1 MSISVSGGGGGGAV
15 AAPIGLSGTNNIPWL
30 TVSAPTTGTDY
41 GYRGKRGRWAMGF
54 SAPVAQPGG
63 DRGDVTWYFGYGLNE
78 TGQSGQGLA
87 ADLVDQDELGFFF
100 RYEDYYERAA
110 PYSTGTITAA
120 TWDAATGC
128 TTLTGTGTTFPSGVA
143 GSGFYAI
150 RFTTTGNRY
159 EIVTYTSGTSIAVRG
174 DATAE
179 SGEYVIFEEFGEF
192 HMGSLADSKM
202 PYLDGRQNADDFV
215 TRRLWNCQIVR
226 GHPWVTLD
234 LMADQFAITGTP
246 TTNGTDE
253 TMLFLRS
260 GKGLY
265 CKGMT
270 WTQSSKTLT
279 ATNMFTALNFRKSA
293 SKIRILSGTG
303 ATLGTY
309 VIASK
314 TNVSNIVLTTDVAAG
329 NLATGDIVGIIDNAT
344 LGECRI
350 PNASIQLSNNCYIQG
365 MGGSGNNHNLIG
377 LNSNSTDI
385 LILGTSTMGRVS
397 VAPPFMEPGSTT
409 LKIGNSCTNG
419 LILGDSTGQKL
430 GFYNTT
436 GTVKQTVTGSRGS
449 NAALASLLTA
459 LAGMGLITDSSS

>member
-1 MSISVSGGGGGGAV
+1 MSISVSGGGAV
-15 AAPIGLSGTNNIPWL
+15 AAPIGLTGSNDIPWL

-54 SAPVAQPGG
+54 SSPVAQPGG

-78 TGQSGQGLA
+78 TGQNGQGLA
-87 ADLVDQDELGFFF
+87 SDLVDQDELGFFF
-100 RYEDYYERAA
+100 RYEDYYERGT
-110 PYSTGTITAA
+110 PYSTGTISAA

-128 TTLTGTGTTFPSGVA
+128 TTLTGTGTTFPSDVA
-143 GSGFYAI
+143 SSGFRSI
-150 RFTTTGNRY
+150 RFTATGTRY
-159 EIVTYTSGTSIAVRG
+159 EIVTYTNGTSIAVRG

-179 SGEYVIFEEFGEF
+179 SGAYVISEEFAEW

-246 TTNGTDE
+246 TSNGTDE

-270 WTQSSKTLT
+270 WTASSKTLT
-279 ATNMFTALNFRKSA
+279 ATGMFTALNFRKSA
-293 SKIRILSGTG
+293 SKIRIISGTG

-309 VIASK
+309 TIDSK
-314 TNVSNIVLTTDVAAG
+314 TSANAIVLVTSLAAG
-329 NLATGDIVGIIDNAT
+329 DLATGDIVGVIDNAT

-350 PNASIQLSNNCYIQG
+350 PNASIQLSNSCYIQG
-365 MGGSGNNHNLIG
+365 MGGSGNNHNMIG
-377 LNSNSTDI
+377 MNVNTSDI

-397 VAPPFMEPGSTT
+397 IGPPLIDSSGTG
-409 LKIGNSCTNG
+409 LKFSNDATNG
-419 LILGDSTGQKL
+419 LILGTATNKTI
-430 GFYNTT
+430 GFFNSAGTT
-436 GTVKQTVTGSRGS
+436 KQTITGSRGG

-459 LAGMGLITDSSS
+459 LAAHSLITDSTTA